1 MGIQYES
8 IKLLGISQEVGTL
21 VWTVTHTS
29 VGVCG
34 IVSKYRWDK
43 VKSLIWELVDMKD
56 KVERGSY
63 RANMESIRGFQVY
76 VTITYQDMN
85 PYPKG
90 LHLDLDSWRPF
101 RDEEV

>member
-1 MGIQYES
+1 
-8 IKLLGISQEVGTL
+8 
-21 VWTVTHTS
+21 
-29 VGVCG
+29 
-34 IVSKYRWDK
+34 
-43 VKSLIWELVDMKD
+43 MKD